1 MNNVFV
7 AGSRIATEPGLR
19 CTVVLF
25 HTKQLFFVQQKFNTL
40 CCFVFFAALCE
51 TAQVSDTTKMP

>member
-1 MNNVFV
+1 
-7 AGSRIATEPGLR
+7 
-19 CTVVLF
+19 VLF